1 MIKDILVDIG
11 FGETRVA
18 ILEDGEPVEI
28 YIEATGYEKLAG
40 NIYRG
45 KVERI
50 LPGMQSAF
58 VDIGTGKNAFLYA
71 DDIIKSRDLDLAQT
85 AKIENLVSQGQEI
98 TVQVFKEALDNKGSR
113 VSTNIKLP
121 GRRVILTPL
130 MPGIGVS
137 KKIKSPDEKERLRR
151 IAENLCPEGMGIIVR
166 TAAEGTH
173 SEEMES
179 DIEGLLKLWRGIT
192 GREEKGS
199 VPRCIYE
206 EPGVI
211 YKLVRDHI
219 DLDLHRF
226 IINDRVEYE
235 KLLEHL
241 DAVSSVL
248 KLKVEYFCRDYD
260 MFKYYHIDTAISKAL
275 ARKVW
280 LKSGGYLVFDR
291 TEALTVIDVNTG
303 KYVGKNT
310 QEETILKTNEEAA
323 LTVAKQIRLR
333 NISGIILIDFIDMK
347 GTSHKERLIAVL
359 REAVKSDSSK
369 VVVVGMTGLGL
380 VELTR
385 KKVRG
390 TLQQL
395 LTVPC
400 PTCGGL
406 GRVPINSINSKQ
418 WNKMTDNFR

>member
-1 MIKDILVDIG
+1 MIKDILVDTC

-18 ILEDGEPVEI
+18 IIEDGEPVEI
-28 YIEATGYEKLAG
+28 YIEAAGCEKLAG

-71 DDIIKSRDLDLAQT
+71 DDIIKSRDLILAQT

-98 TVQVFKEALDNKGSR
+98 TVQVVKEALDNKGSR
-113 VSTNIKLP
+113 VTTDIKLP
-121 GRRVILTPL
+121 GRLVILTPL
-130 MPGIGVS
+130 TTGIGVS
-137 KKIKSPDEKERLRR
+137 KKIKSPDEKERLRQ
-151 IAENLCPEGMGIIVR
+151 IAENLCPEGSGIIVR
-166 TAAEGTH
+166 TAAEGKQ
-173 SEEMES
+173 SEELEA
-179 DIEGLLKLWRGIT
+179 DIKGLLKLWKSISDK
-192 GREEKGS
+192 EERGS
-199 VPRCIYE
+199 VPRCIYS

-219 DLDLHRF
+219 DSDLHRF

-235 KLLEHL
+235 KLLELL
-241 DAVSSVL
+241 DAVSPVI
-248 KLKVEYFCRDYD
+248 KLKVELFCKDYD
-260 MFKYYHIDTAISKAL
+260 MFEYYHIDTAVSKAL

-280 LKSGGYLVFDR
+280 LKSGGYLVFDK

-310 QEETILKTNEEAA
+310 LEETMLKTNEEAA

-347 GTSHKERLIAVL
+347 DTSHKERLLSVL
-359 REAVKSDSSK
+359 REAVKTDSSK
-369 VVVVGMTGLGL
+369 VTVVGMTNLGL

-395 LTVPC
+395 LTITC

-406 GRVPINSINSKQ
+406 GRINRVQGSNC
-418 WNKMTDNFR
+418 

>member
-1 MIKDILVDIG
+1 MIKDILVDTG

-18 ILEDGEPVEI
+18 IIEDGEPVEI
-28 YIEATGYEKLAG
+28 YIEAAGCEKLAG

-71 DDIIKSRDLDLAQT
+71 DDIIKSRDLILAQT

-98 TVQVFKEALDNKGSR
+98 TVQVVKEALDNKGSR
-113 VSTNIKLP
+113 VTTDIKLP
-121 GRRVILTPL
+121 GRLVILTPL
-130 MPGIGVS
+130 TTGIGVS
-137 KKIKSPDEKERLRR
+137 KKIKSPDEKERLRQ
-151 IAENLCPEGMGIIVR
+151 IAENLCPEGSGIIVR
-166 TAAEGTH
+166 TAAEGKQ
-173 SEEMES
+173 SEELEA
-179 DIEGLLKLWRGIT
+179 DIKGLLKLWKSISDK
-192 GREEKGS
+192 EERGS
-199 VPRCIYE
+199 VPRCIYS

-219 DLDLHRF
+219 DSDLHRF

-235 KLLEHL
+235 KLLELL
-241 DAVSSVL
+241 DAVSPVI
-248 KLKVEYFCRDYD
+248 KLKVELFCKDYD
-260 MFKYYHIDTAISKAL
+260 MFEYYHIDTAVSKAL

-280 LKSGGYLVFDR
+280 LKSGGYLVFDK

-310 QEETILKTNEEAA
+310 LEETMLKTNEEAA

-347 GTSHKERLIAVL
+347 DTSHKERLLSVL
-359 REAVKSDSSK
+359 REAVKKDSSK
-369 VVVVGMTGLGL
+369 VTVVGMTNLGL

-395 LTVPC
+395 LTITC
-400 PTCGGL
+400 PTCSGL
-406 GRVPINSINSKQ
+406 GRIN
-418 WNKMTDNFR
+418 RVVR

>member
-1 MIKDILVDIG
+1 MIKDILVDTG

-18 ILEDGEPVEI
+18 IIEDGEPVEI
-28 YIEATGYEKLAG
+28 YIEAAGCEKLAG

-71 DDIIKSRDLDLAQT
+71 DDIIKSRDLILAQT

-98 TVQVFKEALDNKGSR
+98 TVQVVKEALDNKGSR
-113 VSTNIKLP
+113 VTTDIKLP
-121 GRRVILTPL
+121 GRLVILTPL
-130 MPGIGVS
+130 TTGIGVS
-137 KKIKSPDEKERLRR
+137 KKIKSPDEKERLRQ
-151 IAENLCPEGMGIIVR
+151 IAENLCPEGSGIIVR
-166 TAAEGTH
+166 TAAEGKQ
-173 SEEMES
+173 SEELEA
-179 DIEGLLKLWRGIT
+179 DIKGLLKLWKSISDK
-192 GREEKGS
+192 EERGS
-199 VPRCIYE
+199 VPRCIYS

-219 DLDLHRF
+219 DSDLHRF

-235 KLLEHL
+235 KLLELL
-241 DAVSSVL
+241 DAVSPVI
-248 KLKVEYFCRDYD
+248 KLKVELFCKDYD
-260 MFKYYHIDTAISKAL
+260 MFEYYHIDTAVSKAL

-280 LKSGGYLVFDR
+280 LKSGGYLVFDK

-303 KYVGKNT
+303 NYVGKNT
-310 QEETILKTNEEAA
+310 LEETMLKTNEEAA

-347 GTSHKERLIAVL
+347 DTSHKERLLSVL
-359 REAVKSDSSK
+359 REAVKKDSSK
-369 VVVVGMTGLGL
+369 VTVVGMTNLGL

-395 LTVPC
+395 LTITC
-400 PTCGGL
+400 PTCSGL
-406 GRVPINSINSKQ
+406 GRIN
-418 WNKMTDNFR
+418 RVVR

>member
-1 MIKDILVDIG
+1 MI
-11 FGETRVA
+11 
-18 ILEDGEPVEI
+18 EDGEPVEI
-28 YIEATGYEKLAG
+28 YIEAAGYEKLAG

-71 DDIIKSRDLDLAQT
+71 DDIIKSHDLKLPQT
-85 AKIENLVSQGQEI
+85 AKIDNLISQGQEI
-98 TVQVFKEALDNKGSR
+98 TVQVVKEALDNKGSR
-113 VSTNIKLP
+113 VTTDIKLP
-121 GRRVILTPL
+121 GRLIILTPL
-130 MPGIGVS
+130 TSGIGIS
-137 KKIKSPDEKERLRR
+137 KKIKSSEEKERLRQ
-151 IAENLCPEGMGIIVR
+151 IAENFCPNGSGIIVR
-166 TAAEGTH
+166 TAAEGKQ
-173 SEEMES
+173 SEELEA
-179 DIEGLLKLWRGIT
+179 DIKGLLKLWKSISDQ
-192 GREEKGS
+192 EERGS
-199 VPRCIYE
+199 VPRCIYS

-219 DLDLHRF
+219 DSELHRF

-235 KLLEHL
+235 KLLELL
-241 DAVSSVL
+241 DAVSPAI
-248 KLKVEYFCRDYD
+248 KLKVELFCRDYD
-260 MFKYYHIDTAISKAL
+260 MFEYYHVDTAISKAL

-280 LKSGGYLVFDR
+280 LKSGGYLVFDK

-310 QEETILKTNEEAA
+310 LEETMLKTNEEAA

-347 GTSHKERLIAVL
+347 DTSHKERLLSVL
-359 REAVKSDSSK
+359 REAVKTDTSK
-369 VVVVGMTGLGL
+369 VTVVGMTNLGL

-395 LTVPC
+395 LTITC

-406 GRVPINSINSKQ
+406 GRIN
-418 WNKMTDNFR
+418 RV

>member
-1 MIKDILVDIG
+1 MIKDILVDTG

-18 ILEDGEPVEI
+18 IIEDGEPVEI
-28 YIEATGYEKLAG
+28 YIEAAGCEKLAG

-71 DDIIKSRDLDLAQT
+71 DDIIKSRDLILAQT

-98 TVQVFKEALDNKGSR
+98 TVQVVKEALDNKGSR
-113 VSTNIKLP
+113 VTTDIKLP
-121 GRRVILTPL
+121 GRLVILTPL
-130 MPGIGVS
+130 TTGIGVS
-137 KKIKSPDEKERLRR
+137 KKIKSPDEKERLRQ
-151 IAENLCPEGMGIIVR
+151 IAENLCPEGSGIIVR
-166 TAAEGTH
+166 TAAEGKQ
-173 SEEMES
+173 SEELEA
-179 DIEGLLKLWRGIT
+179 DIKGLLKLWKSISDK
-192 GREEKGS
+192 EERGS
-199 VPRCIYE
+199 VPRCIYS

-219 DLDLHRF
+219 DSDLHRF

-235 KLLEHL
+235 KLLELL
-241 DAVSSVL
+241 DGVSPVI
-248 KLKVEYFCRDYD
+248 KLKVELFCKDYD
-260 MFKYYHIDTAISKAL
+260 MFEYYHIDTAVSKAL

-280 LKSGGYLVFDR
+280 LKSGGYLVFDK

-310 QEETILKTNEEAA
+310 LEETMLKTNEEAA

-347 GTSHKERLIAVL
+347 DTSHKERLLSVL
-359 REAVKSDSSK
+359 REAVKKDSSK
-369 VVVVGMTGLGL
+369 VTVVGMTNLGL

-395 LTVPC
+395 LTITC
-400 PTCGGL
+400 PTCSGL
-406 GRVPINSINSKQ
+406 GRIN
-418 WNKMTDNFR
+418 RVVR

>member
-1 MIKDILVDIG
+1 MIKDILVDTG

-18 ILEDGEPVEI
+18 IIEDGEPVEI
-28 YIEATGYEKLAG
+28 YIEAAGCEKLAG

-71 DDIIKSRDLDLAQT
+71 DDIIKSRDLILAQT

-98 TVQVFKEALDNKGSR
+98 TVQVVKEALDNKGSR
-113 VSTNIKLP
+113 VTTDIKLP
-121 GRRVILTPL
+121 GRLVILTPL
-130 MPGIGVS
+130 TTGIGVS
-137 KKIKSPDEKERLRR
+137 KKIKSPDEKERLRQ
-151 IAENLCPEGMGIIVR
+151 IAENLCPEGSGIIVR
-166 TAAEGTH
+166 TAAEGKQ
-173 SEEMES
+173 SEELEA
-179 DIEGLLKLWRGIT
+179 DIKGLLKLWKSISDK
-192 GREEKGS
+192 EERGS
-199 VPRCIYE
+199 VPRCIYS

-219 DLDLHRF
+219 DSDLHRF

-235 KLLEHL
+235 KLLELL
-241 DAVSSVL
+241 DAVSPVI
-248 KLKVEYFCRDYD
+248 KLKVELFCKDYD
-260 MFKYYHIDTAISKAL
+260 MFEYYHIDTAVSKAL

-280 LKSGGYLVFDR
+280 LKSGGYLVFDK

-310 QEETILKTNEEAA
+310 LEETMLKTNEEAA
-323 LTVAKQIRLR
+323 LTVLKQIRLR

-347 GTSHKERLIAVL
+347 DTSHKERLLSVL
-359 REAVKSDSSK
+359 REAVKKDSSK
-369 VVVVGMTGLGL
+369 VTVVGMTNLGL

-395 LTVPC
+395 LTITC
-400 PTCGGL
+400 PTCSGL
-406 GRVPINSINSKQ
+406 GRIN
-418 WNKMTDNFR
+418 RVVR